1 MLTAAPAS
9 LMIWGLLR
17 NLCRAEKRLLGLRR
31 TGPMGSMVPLSLTQ
45 WR

>member
-1 MLTAAPAS
+1 MKKKISVLVR
-9 LMIWGLLR
+9 MR
-17 NLCRAEKRLLGLRR
+17 YLCRAEKRLLGLSR